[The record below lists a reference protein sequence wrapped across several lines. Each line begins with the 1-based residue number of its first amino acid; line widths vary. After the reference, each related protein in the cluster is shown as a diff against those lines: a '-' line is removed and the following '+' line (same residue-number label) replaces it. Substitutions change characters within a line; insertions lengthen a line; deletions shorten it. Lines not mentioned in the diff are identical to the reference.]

1 MARYN
6 FTNFLVRNFEIS
18 TDEDNGL
25 QRMLIS
31 GFLSY
36 DEALQYARQL
46 YANEVM
52 AEKLALCRSLIISE
66 VNLPLLG
73 VQFSYDE
80 YEQFYEDIFVPMKT
94 STDKLLIRPE
104 DLEVVDPE
112 DIPSGKTGT
121 VNKDD
126 EDEDEPQ
133 PKNKKKKQTKDF
145 DFDEDFW

>member
-1 MARYN
+1 
-6 FTNFLVRNFEIS
+6 
-18 TDEDNGL
+18 
-25 QRMLIS
+25 
-31 GFLSY
+31 
-36 DEALQYARQL
+36 
-46 YANEVM
+46 
-52 AEKLALCRSLIISE
+52 
-66 VNLPLLG
+66 
-73 VQFSYDE
+73 
-80 YEQFYEDIFVPMKT
+80 MKT

>member
-1 MARYN
+1 
-6 FTNFLVRNFEIS
+6 VRNFEIS

-52 AEKLALCRSLIISE
+52 AEKLTKCRSLIISE

-73 VQFSYDE
+73 VQFSYDD

-94 STDKLLIRPE
+94 NTDKLLIRPE
-104 DLEVVDPE
+104 DIEVIDPE
-112 DIPSGKTGT
+112 DIPSTKKASGDE
-121 VNKDD
+121 DD
-126 EDEDEPQ
+126 EDDEPQ
-133 PKNKKKKQTKDF
+133 QKNKKKKQSKDF

>member
-1 MARYN
+1 MN
-6 FTNFLVRNFEIS
+6 FKII
-18 TDEDNGL
+18 TDEDHGL

-31 GFLSY
+31 GFLNY

-52 AEKLALCRSLIISE
+52 AEKLASCRSLIISE

-73 VQFSYDE
+73 IQVSYDD

-104 DLEVVDPE
+104 EIETVDPE
-112 DIPSGKTGT
+112 DIPSTKAGT
-121 VNKDD
+121 DDD
-126 EDEDEPQ
+126 EDDDRPQ
-133 PKNKKKKQTKDF
+133 QTKKKQKQTKDF